1 MCYAAG
7 AALIKR
13 GWAQFLGLD
22 RVLDVE
28 KKMVEEQ
35 TVSGAAAGQ
44 PPGEESGHREGQAR
58 AETEPGGGAEQGET
72 ESVEGLELL
81 LEDARNK
88 ADEHWNELLRARAEL
103 ENIGRRAQRDL
114 ENAHKYALEKF
125 TQELLPVADSLEL
138 AIAASSGDG
147 EEIAKLREGV
157 ELTLK
162 MLKTAMGKFGI
173 TEVNPEG
180 EKFNPEFHQA
190 MSMQEAADREPD
202 TVIAV
207 FQKGYLLNERLIRPA
222 MVIVSKRPQAAEGK
236 IIDEKA

>member
-1 MCYAAG
+1 
-7 AALIKR
+7 
-13 GWAQFLGLD
+13 
-22 RVLDVE
+22 
-28 KKMVEEQ
+28 MVKEETLSG
-35 TVSGAAAGQ
+35 TVGD
-44 PPGEESGHREGQAR
+44 
-58 AETEPGGGAEQGET
+58 EPQGGGPEVSEGGAEPI
-72 ESVEGLELL
+72 EGLELL

-125 TQELLPVADSLEL
+125 AQELLPVADSLEL
-138 AIAASSGDG
+138 AIAASTGDG

-162 MLKTAMGKFGI
+162 MLKAAMGKFGI
-173 TEVNPEG
+173 TEVSPEG

-190 MSMQEAADREPD
+190 MSMQEAGDREPN
-202 TVIAV
+202 TVMAV

-222 MVIVSKRPQAAEGK
+222 MVIVSKPPQVAEGK